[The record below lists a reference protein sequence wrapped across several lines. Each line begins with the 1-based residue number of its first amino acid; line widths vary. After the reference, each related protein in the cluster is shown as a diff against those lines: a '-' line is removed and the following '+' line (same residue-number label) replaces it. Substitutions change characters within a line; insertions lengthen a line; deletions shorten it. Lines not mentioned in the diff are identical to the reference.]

1 VDPILVPAPPRS
13 AYNQNRRVSDL
24 LFSQLKHFQHVVQKH
39 GALGIPADLERDM
52 YTEGGAALY
61 IAAVTRALRGTVS
74 PQPADVAA
82 VSAPKPPQPAELA
95 VVSAPKPRKE
105 RRKTVPGLAVAA
117 IATSTPAP
125 PKKSAAKKA
134 VAKRRTARKTPR
146 KQ

>member
-24 LFSQLKHFQHVVQKH
+24 LFSQLKHFQHVAQKH

-52 YTEGGAALY
+52 YTEGGAARY
-61 IAAVTRALRGTVS
+61 IAAVTEALRGTVS
-74 PQPADVAA
+74 PQPDDVAA
-82 VSAPKPPQPAELA
+82 VSAPRPA
-95 VVSAPKPRKE
+95 KE
-105 RRKTVPGLAVAA
+105 PRKTVPGLAVAA
-117 IATSTPAP
+117 ATARTPAP

-146 KQ
+146 KR

>member
-1 VDPILVPAPPRS
+1 MDPILVPAAPRS

-39 GALGIPADLERDM
+39 GALWIPADTASDV
-52 YTEGGAALY
+52 YTEGGAARY

-74 PQPADVAA
+74 PQPAEVAA
-82 VSAPKPPQPAELA
+82 VSAP
-95 VVSAPKPRKE
+95 SPRKE
-105 RRKTVPGLAVAA
+105 RRKTVPGLAVSATAA
-117 IATSTPAP
+117 STAAP

>member
-1 VDPILVPAPPRS
+1 MDPILVPAPPRS
-13 AYNQNRRVSDL
+13 AYNENRRVSDL

-39 GALGIPADLERDM
+39 GALGISDDLERDL
-52 YTEGGAALY
+52 YTEGGAARY
-61 IAAVTRALRGTVS
+61 IAAVTNALRGTVS
-74 PQPADVAA
+74 PQPAEVAA
-82 VSAPKPPQPAELA
+82 VSAPR
-95 VVSAPKPRKE
+95 PRKE

-117 IATSTPAP
+117 TAASTPAP

>member
-13 AYNQNRRVSDL
+13 AYNENRRVSDL

-39 GALGIPADLERDM
+39 GALGISDDLERDL
-52 YTEGGAALY
+52 YTEGGAARY
-61 IAAVTRALRGTVS
+61 IAAVTNALRGTVS
-74 PQPADVAA
+74 PRPAEVAA
-82 VSAPKPPQPAELA
+82 VSAPR
-95 VVSAPKPRKE
+95 PRKE
-105 RRKTVPGLAVAA
+105 RRKTIPGLAVAA
-117 IATSTPAP
+117 TAASTPAP

>member
-1 VDPILVPAPPRS
+1 MDPILVPAPPRS

-24 LFSQLKHFQHVVQKH
+24 LLSQLKHFQHVAQKH
-39 GALGIPADLERDM
+39 GALEIPADLARNI

-61 IAAVTRALRGTVS
+61 IAAVTRALRGTAS

-82 VSAPKPPQPAELA
+82 VSAPR
-95 VVSAPKPRKE
+95 PRKE
-105 RRKTVPGLAVAA
+105 RRKTVPGLAVATTA
-117 IATSTPAP
+117 ASTPAP

>member
-24 LFSQLKHFQHVVQKH
+24 LFSQLKHFQHVAQKH

-52 YTEGGAALY
+52 YSEGGAARY
-61 IAAVTRALRGTVS
+61 IAAVTGALRGTVS
-74 PQPADVAA
+74 PQPDDVAA
-82 VSAPKPPQPAELA
+82 VSAPRLA
-95 VVSAPKPRKE
+95 KE
-105 RRKTVPGLAVAA
+105 PRKTVPGLAVAA
-117 IATSTPAP
+117 ATARTPAP

-146 KQ
+146 KR

>member
-24 LFSQLKHFQHVVQKH
+24 LFSQLKHFQHVAQKH
-39 GALGIPADLERDM
+39 GALGIPADLSRDV

-82 VSAPKPPQPAELA
+82 VSAPRPA
-95 VVSAPKPRKE
+95 KG
-105 RRKTVPGLAVAA
+105 RRKTVPGLAVATTA
-117 IATSTPAP
+117 AGTPAQ